1 MGWVFH
7 TIGIRELLG
16 QSVKSREGKRTW
28 LSTWKAGRT
37 MMGVGEGGGDR
48 KPGQK
53 EGSVPQTERGQ
64 TLKKGVD
71 NHAQSSL
78 EGHLPCCTRHSGSR
92 QPHAQRG
99 RQGEQIC
106 GSRSIIFNLLAD
118 FVGAQQH
125 FLLETKLKAARGLG
139 VAPAA
144 LIAE

>member
-37 MMGVGEGGGDR
+37 MRMGVGEGGGDR

-53 EGSVPQTERGQ
+53 EGRVPQTERGQ

-71 NHAQSSL
+71 NQAQASL
-78 EGHLPCCTRHSGSR
+78 EGHLPCCTAFWEQAATCPEGKARR
-92 QPHAQRG
+92 AQLWL
-99 RQGEQIC
+99 
-106 GSRSIIFNLLAD
+106 SFNY
-118 FVGAQQH
+118 F
-125 FLLETKLKAARGLG
+125 
-139 VAPAA
+139 
-144 LIAE
+144 